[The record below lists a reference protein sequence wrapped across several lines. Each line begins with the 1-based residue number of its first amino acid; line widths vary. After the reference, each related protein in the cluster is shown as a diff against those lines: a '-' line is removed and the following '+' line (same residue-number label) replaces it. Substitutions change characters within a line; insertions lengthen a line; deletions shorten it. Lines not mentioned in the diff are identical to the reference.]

1 MRRILLLIITF
12 GCFLATWAK
21 EDYRYRNI
29 SMNDGLAANA
39 VRNIVQDQYGFM
51 WFGTDNGLCRYDGRW
66 ITPPGTNLVLHEI
79 VTDMIEQFN

>member
-21 EDYRYRNI
+21 ENYRYRNI

-51 WFGTDNGLCRYDGRW
+51 WFGTDNGLCRYDGRQVQ
-66 ITPPGTNLVLHEI
+66 PYRP
-79 VTDMIEQFN
+79 